1 LGLGGGSG
9 RTGHRGGSR
18 VVVVV
23 GVYRVV
29 PEKEKEAWATRSQRR
44 RRNQRG
50 GGEEVRHVVGGNT
63 IRALT
68 PPLRIVETKKGTT
81 CYVASRR

>member
-1 LGLGGGSG
+1 
-9 RTGHRGGSR
+9 

-23 GVYRVV
+23 GVYRV

-50 GGEEVRHVVGGNT
+50 GGEEEVRHVVGGNT

-81 CYVASRR
+81 CYGASRR